1 MIFLKRI
8 ATSVLALI
16 FLGTVNLAFSSENSD
31 PAESIEVISGLDNQD
46 IQSQCQHTVVN
57 PTLVTINQLV
67 TAFKEKYSQF
77 DYGIRSMEGLYDAIA
92 NPEDIYAEM
101 EDHSCGRSILF
112 IGELLIGAACEVVKT
127 LSVFHPKVE
136 EYGTALIALYA
147 TKSILWGI
155 DSWLNN
161 SARQTSV
168 NVMNALQTDP
178 QMVSYVS
185 GISSEVSQIDVNP
198 VIAIASNIINSVKN
212 SSLSESDAKKL
223 ERLSYLNNKLQNTT
237 STKKFLLNGGKIV
250 SFITGVAT
258 GISVAATGQESSS
271 SYWLTLFAGGLDSI
285 VDSANTTIT
294 KKPKT
299 WPP

>member
-1 MIFLKRI
+1 
-8 ATSVLALI
+8 
-16 FLGTVNLAFSSENSD
+16 
-31 PAESIEVISGLDNQD
+31 
-46 IQSQCQHTVVN
+46 
-57 PTLVTINQLV
+57 
-67 TAFKEKYSQF
+67 
-77 DYGIRSMEGLYDAIA
+77 
-92 NPEDIYAEM
+92 
-101 EDHSCGRSILF
+101 
-112 IGELLIGAACEVVKT
+112 
-127 LSVFHPKVE
+127 
-136 EYGTALIALYA
+136 
-147 TKSILWGI
+147 
-155 DSWLNN
+155 
-161 SARQTSV
+161 
-168 NVMNALQTDP
+168 MNALQTDP

-294 KKPKT
+294 KKPIVQRYIT
-299 WPP
+299 ISEILYLSNYFLELSGVVQV